1 MKMEPISNEEEEEVI
16 PVAIAMEGNSLSKS
30 KSEEPNEFSDVHN

>member
-30 KSEEPNEFSDVHN
+30 KSEPNEFSDVHN